1 MKVEVCMGTNC
12 MMNGSME
19 LFDQL
24 QSFNELITENPDNY
38 KVDNLEVVPVKCLKN
53 CKKHDDYKDCTIIVD
68 GHEVDDMKG
77 SELLE
82 YVMNMIKK

>member
-24 QSFNELITENPDNY
+24 QSINELILQNPEAY
-38 KVDNLEVVPVKCLKN
+38 KVSGLDVQPSKCLKN
-53 CKKHDDYKDCTIIVD
+53 CKKHEDYKDCTVVVD

-77 SELLE
+77 PELLE
-82 YVMNMIKK
+82 YVMNLIKK

>member
-24 QSFNELITENPDNY
+24 QSINELILQNPEAY
-38 KVDNLEVVPVKCLKN
+38 SVESLEVEPRKCLKH
-53 CKKHDDYKDCTIIVD
+53 CKKYDDYKHCTVLVD
-68 GHEVDDMKG
+68 GHEVENMKG

-82 YVMNMIKK
+82 HVMNLIKK